1 MATRIHIMREL
12 GQRLWQEGK
21 VDEQEP
27 IGTKLARVADPTTL
41 LENLFVHA
49 PLPFSVF
56 GADGRCLMVNHAFMA
71 MFGTAPPAGYNLF
84 EDDAFAAAGHADSVA
99 RAFAGEPITLPA
111 IWHEPRVLEG
121 AKRGPA
127 GREPRKV
134 AIAVTLFPLRDARG
148 AVHHVGICYKDV
160 TAEIELRD
168 SGAERER
175 THLEL
180 VRLEAQSRQMQEA
193 ARLKSEFLA
202 NMSHELRTPL
212 NAILGFA
219 ELIAEGVVVPGSPQ
233 HAEFVGHILG
243 SGRQLLRLIND
254 VLDLTKVEAG
264 RMHFFPERVAPEP
277 LAQEVCGVLK
287 AANRQRDLEI
297 VCHCDPALG
306 ELVID
311 PTRFKQVLFNYLSN
325 AIKFSPAGGHIEVRL
340 RPENANEFRLEV
352 IDDGI
357 GIAAEQRARLF
368 VEFQQLD
375 PGSAKRHGGTGLGLA
390 LTKRLVEALGG
401 WVGVES
407 ELGHGSTFF
416 AVLPRRAQLPRQRSL
431 TPSRL
436 NSTFPSVT
444 PCAHER
450 TPPPRVLVIDDDL
463 ASLRLMET
471 ALEQL
476 GYQAI
481 GAESGERGLS
491 LAEQMKPQCI
501 VLDLML
507 PGVDGFEILAKLRAD
522 PRQKETPV
530 IVWTMKDLS
539 SAETE
544 SLATRAQA
552 VLTKGGDD
560 RCSLIAQLSTVL
572 PKHPG

>member
-1 MATRIHIMREL
+1 
-12 GQRLWQEGK
+12 
-21 VDEQEP
+21 VDEPEP
-27 IGTKLARVADPTTL
+27 IARKLARVADPAAL
-41 LENLFVHA
+41 MENLFVHA

-56 GADGRCLMVNHAFMA
+56 DAEGRCLMVNRAFREL
-71 MFGTAPPAGYNLF
+71 FGAAPPTDYDLF
-84 EDDAFAAAGHADSVA
+84 MDHAFAASGHPDSVR
-99 RAFAGEPITLPA
+99 RAFGGETITLPP
-111 IWHEPRVLEG
+111 IWHEPHSIER
-121 AKRGPA
+121 AAPDPA
-127 GREPRKV
+127 SGDAPAPRKI
-134 AIAVTLFPLRDARG
+134 AIAVTLFPLRDARA
-148 AVHHVGICYKDV
+148 AVRHIGIGYKDV
-160 TAEIELRD
+160 TAELTLRESSAQRD
-168 SGAERER
+168 R

-180 VRLEAQSRQMQEA
+180 VRLEDQSRQMQEA

-219 ELIAEGVVVPGSPQ
+219 ELIAEGVVAAGSAK

-264 RMHFFPERVAPEP
+264 RMHFFPEQVVLEQ
-277 LAQEVCGVLK
+277 LAQEVCGILQ
-287 AANRQRDLEI
+287 ASNRQRERDIEI
-297 VCHCDPALG
+297 HCDPSLH
-306 ELVID
+306 EIVID

-325 AIKFSPAGGHIEVRL
+325 AIKFSPSGGHIDVRL
-340 RPENANEFRLEV
+340 SPEGTSAFRLEV
-352 IDDGI
+352 IDEGI
-357 GIAAEQRARLF
+357 GIASEHQSRLF

-401 WVGVES
+401 QVGVQS
-407 ELGHGSTFF
+407 RPGRGSTFF
-416 AVLPRRAQLPRQRSL
+416 AVLPRRAQPSRQRSL
-431 TPSRL
+431 TPGPLS
-436 NSTFPSVT
+436 NFPAAAAADGQSVR
-444 PCAHER
+444 PER
-450 TPPPRVLVIDDDL
+450 EPAPRVLVIDDDR
-463 ASLRLMET
+463 ASLRLMQT
-471 ALEQL
+471 ALERL

-491 LAEQMKPQCI
+491 LAEQVKPECI

-507 PGVDGFEILAKLRAD
+507 PGADGFEVLARLRAD
-522 PRQKETPV
+522 PEHKETPV

-544 SLATRAQA
+544 SLAAGAQA

-560 RCSLIAQLSTVL
+560 GCSLMAQLSTVL
-572 PKHPG
+572 PKQPG